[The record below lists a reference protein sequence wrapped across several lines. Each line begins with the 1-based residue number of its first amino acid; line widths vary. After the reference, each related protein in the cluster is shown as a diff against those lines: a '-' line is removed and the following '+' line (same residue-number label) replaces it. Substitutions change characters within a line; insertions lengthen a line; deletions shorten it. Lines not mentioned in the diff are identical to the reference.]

1 MMINKG
7 SIISKLGLIL
17 ALLLISINTSTEA
30 FAKKDNVFRLVIDP
44 GHGGHND
51 GTKHGS
57 FKEKDLTLK
66 LAMKVGSLIK
76 KQHPEVRILYTR
88 SRDIFKT
95 LDYRP
100 NFAGRINADLF
111 ISIHVN
117 HAPSTAVSG
126 TETFILPHNKEHI
139 NIRYISGRSKHRVQQ
154 QNRALSLEIASLI
167 EQEYRR
173 LGKSSRGVKEGNLQ
187 VLRENPVPAVL
198 TEVGFL
204 SNAKDRRLLCTRS
217 GQNKIAEAIS
227 KAFSKYYRRHHK
239 AGARSLKTKQKTSS
253 KQVKETKTTKTT
265 KATLQ
270 KGEKG
275 WYRVQFMATGKWIN
289 TDDARFKKI
298 GVSIHRS
305 KKENGLYHYTAG
317 NYRTLYSVK
326 KLRDKLRKK
335 YKDCFIVLLNSKGE
349 RVEAIY

>member
-1 MMINKG
+1 M
-7 SIISKLGLIL
+7 
-17 ALLLISINTSTEA
+17 A
-30 FAKKDNVFRLVIDP
+30 FARRDNVFRLVIDA

-76 KQHPEVRILYTR
+76 KQHPEVRVLYTR
-88 SRDIFKT
+88 SRDIFQT

-100 NFAGRINADLF
+100 RFAGRVEADLF

-117 HAPSTAVSG
+117 HEPSKKVSG
-126 TETFILPHNKEHI
+126 TETFILPRRKEGVNLQYI
-139 NIRYISGRSKHRVQQ
+139 RGGSKRYIQQ
-154 QNRALSLEIASLI
+154 KNRALSVEIAGLL

-173 LGKSSRGVKEGNLQ
+173 LGKHSRGVKEGNLQ

-204 SNAKDRRLLCTRS
+204 SSATDRRLLCTRS
-217 GQNKIAEAIS
+217 GQNKIAGAIS
-227 KAFSKYYRRHHK
+227 KAFSNYYKRHHK
-239 AGARSLKTKQKTSS
+239 AGAKSLKKKR
-253 KQVKETKTTKTT
+253 T
-265 KATLQ
+265 KAQ
-270 KGEKG
+270 KVTKSTASKDEKG
-275 WYRVQFMATGKWIN
+275 WYRVQFMATSKKFSIK
-289 TDDARFKKI
+289 DKQFKKL

-305 KKENGLYHYTAG
+305 EKKDGLYHYSAG

-326 KLRDKLRKK
+326 KLRSKVRRY
-335 YKDCFIVLLNSKGE
+335 YKDCFIVKVNDKGE
-349 RVEAIY
+349 RLEAIY